1 MMNWFKHLY
10 QLINEDVSQRKKK
23 NKAIQNIEH
32 TEHSVFWITVGH
44 EDDN

>member
-32 TEHSVFWITVGH
+32 IEHSVFWITVGH